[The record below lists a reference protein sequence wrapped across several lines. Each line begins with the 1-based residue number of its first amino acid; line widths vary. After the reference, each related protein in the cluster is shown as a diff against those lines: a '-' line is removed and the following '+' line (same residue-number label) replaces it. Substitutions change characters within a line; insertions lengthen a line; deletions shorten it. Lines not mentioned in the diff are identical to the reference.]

1 MFIDEE
7 AVCRLHPIGVPCF
20 GLVLQQ
26 NMAHLRRAPGS
37 GVTSINI
44 ALLRSAPAPGFR
56 SVLANN
62 FEAKPCPPFR
72 RYTMATKY
80 MSLKMPAETLANSIT
95 TTR

>member
-20 GLVLQQ
+20 GLVSQQ
-26 NMAHLRRAPGS
+26 KMAHLRRAPGF
-37 GVTSINI
+37 GVASINI

-62 FEAKPCPPFR
+62 FEAKPCPPF
-72 RYTMATKY
+72 
-80 MSLKMPAETLANSIT
+80 LN
-95 TTR
+95 